1 MNEPFYRKHRGWN
14 GAVYYCRMPERE
26 IEDRRRIGVAIST
39 ILGPIMLVAVWVIA
53 SGVLHL

>member
-1 MNEPFYRKHRGWN
+1 MKEPFYRKHRGWN

-39 ILGPIMLVAVWVIA
+39 ILGPVVLVASWVLA
-53 SGVLHL
+53 SGILHL